1 MLIKDNKDYEVQTD
15 FFLSSRKRYNVYLIN
30 QLDFMWHCFLMKKVY
45 LILNQVDQIT
55 EIDGQYTR
63 RVGNIDLVSNFS
75 AGIGS
80 GAGGL

>member
-1 MLIKDNKDYEVQTD
+1 
-15 FFLSSRKRYNVYLIN
+15 
-30 QLDFMWHCFLMKKVY
+30 MKKVY

-55 EIDGQYTR
+55 EADGQYTR
-63 RVGNIDLVSNFS
+63 RVGNIDVVSNFS